1 MTISKTDEH
10 VALLIELALEQGWT
24 VNPVANGSK
33 LIWKSPDKSVPP
45 VTTPIRV
52 QGRGVNN
59 IQGSLSR
66 AGLDLSSIK
75 HTKAKP
81 TEIADGAPL
90 PTYTELLID
99 ASLVFGLDES
109 QINQIIDNTND
120 DSPESRLGR
129 IIAIYKKNSDEMLGL
144 AVAEL
149 ARLVSS
155 IAIDDKVA
163 GEAIEA
169 MDQLEVANKR
179 ILKLE
184 AERTDA
190 LEQLKTEAGLRV
202 EAQERALK
210 AENKLKAFRAALA
223 DD

>member
-10 VALLIELALEQGWT
+10 VAALVALAIDQGWT
-24 VNPVANGSK
+24 VNPIAGNSK
-33 LIWKSPDKSVPP
+33 LIWKSPDKSVVP

-59 IQGSLSR
+59 VQGSLSR
-66 AGLDLSSIK
+66 AGLDISSIK
-75 HTKAKP
+75 QARTK
-81 TEIADGAPL
+81 TSEIINGAPL
-90 PTYTELLID
+90 PTYAELLAD
-99 ASLVFGLDES
+99 STLVRDLTED
-109 QINQIIDNTND
+109 QVDQIIDTTDD
-120 DSPESRLGR
+120 DSPEARLGR
-129 IIAIYKKNSDEMLGL
+129 VLAVYKLNMSDALGL
-144 AVAEL
+144 AVMDL
-149 ARLVSS
+149 AQLMISLS
-155 IAIDDKVA
+155 TSDKVT

-169 MDQLEVANKR
+169 MDQLEGANKR

-184 AERTDA
+184 AERSDA